1 MYAKKTYYFSL
12 KFLNNIKIYFPK
24 TTRIIILICY
34 TIYKEREDKNM
45 GVDTKGYIKGY
56 VSADEIVNFIRQKYD
71 KNAEN
76 HVTCK
81 KYGALTN

>member
-1 MYAKKTYYFSL
+1 
-12 KFLNNIKIYFPK
+12 
-24 TTRIIILICY
+24 
-34 TIYKEREDKNM
+34 M

-56 VSADEIVNFIRQKYD
+56 VRADEIVNFIRQKYN

-81 KYGALTN
+81 KYGALTNLDFKFVMQPNHENDKEWTITS

>member
-1 MYAKKTYYFSL
+1 
-12 KFLNNIKIYFPK
+12 
-24 TTRIIILICY
+24 
-34 TIYKEREDKNM
+34 M
-45 GVDTKGYIKGY
+45 GVDTKGY

-81 KYGALTN
+81 NMVL

>member
-1 MYAKKTYYFSL
+1 
-12 KFLNNIKIYFPK
+12 
-24 TTRIIILICY
+24 
-34 TIYKEREDKNM
+34 M

-56 VSADEIVNFIRQKYD
+56 VSADEIVNFICQKYD

-81 KYGALTN
+81 KYSALTN

>member
-1 MYAKKTYYFSL
+1 
-12 KFLNNIKIYFPK
+12 
-24 TTRIIILICY
+24 
-34 TIYKEREDKNM
+34 M

>member
-1 MYAKKTYYFSL
+1 
-12 KFLNNIKIYFPK
+12 
-24 TTRIIILICY
+24 
-34 TIYKEREDKNM
+34 M

-81 KYGALTN
+81 KIWCFNKLRFMEVDI